1 MIEPK
6 VYREMGLNDAEYEQ
20 IVEILG
26 RHPNYT
32 EVGMYAVMWS
42 EHCGYKYS
50 RPVLKLFP
58 TSGPRVLQ
66 GPGENAGAVDV
77 GDGMAVV
84 MKIESHNHP
93 SAVEPYQGAATGVGG
108 IIRDIF
114 TMGARPIAGLNSLRF
129 GELGD
134 ARTRYLFGGV
144 VSGIAGYGNCI
155 GVPTVAGEIYF
166 DDCYEGNPL
175 VNAMCLGLVDSD
187 KIARASASG
196 AGNPVMYVG
205 ARTGRDGIH
214 GATFASVELSEES
227 EERRSAVQVGDPFTE
242 KLLVE
247 ATLEALATGY
257 IVGIQDMGAAG
268 LTCSTTEMAA
278 KGDSGMEV
286 EISLVP
292 RREDGMSAY
301 EVMLSESQ
309 ERMLLVAAEGRED
322 EVKAI
327 FDKWGLNAVVI
338 GKLTDDGIVRVYD
351 NGELVAEVPAKSLAE
366 DTPVYCMDARVPDY
380 VEQVRCL
387 NKDELPQV
395 EDFESVLELLLRRH
409 NVASKECVYE
419 QYDHMVQVNTAVL
432 PGSDAAVLRLK
443 GTGRGLAVTTDCNSR
458 YCYLDPYT
466 GGAIAVAEAARSVV
480 CSGAEPAAVTDCL
493 NFGNP
498 EKPEIFW
505 QFRQAVE
512 GISEACRTFGVPVI
526 SGNVS
531 FYNESHGTAIY
542 PTPVIGMLGI
552 MEDIERRC
560 TSFFKKD
567 GDAVVLLGFNGPG
580 LDGSEYLKAV
590 HGLVAGCPV
599 IDLDKEKRL
608 QACCLEA
615 IRSGLLASAHDVA
628 EGGLA
633 VALAESCFN
642 TDGSHGVSVELS
654 SDGLRLDDALFGE
667 AQSRILVSLDSSKLD
682 SLIKL
687 AAGHDVPLM
696 VIGTVAGS
704 SLTVDLDGS
713 RVMDMK
719 IAKLESAWRGAIEE
733 ALA

>member
-6 VYREMGLNDAEYEQ
+6 VYREMGLNDVEYAQ
-20 IVEILG
+20 VMKILG

-58 TSGPRVLQ
+58 TTGPRVLQ

-93 SAVEPYQGAATGVGG
+93 SAVEPYEGAATGVGG
-108 IIRDIF
+108 IVRDIF
-114 TMGARPIAGLNSLRF
+114 TMGARPMAALNSLRF
-129 GELGD
+129 GELSD
-134 ARTRYLFGGV
+134 ARTRYLFDRA

-155 GVPTVAGEIYF
+155 GVPSVAGEVYF
-166 DDCYEGNPL
+166 DDSYEGNPL
-175 VNAMCLGLVDSD
+175 INAMCLGLVKSD
-187 KIARASASG
+187 KIARSSASG
-196 AGNPVMYVG
+196 VGNPVMYVG
-205 ARTGRDGIH
+205 AKTGRDGIH
-214 GATFASVELSEES
+214 GATFASVELSDES
-227 EERRSAVQVGDPFTE
+227 EERRSPTQVGDPFTE
-242 KLLVE
+242 KLLIE
-247 ATLEALATGY
+247 ATLEALNTGH

-286 EISLVP
+286 DISLVP
-292 RREDGMSAY
+292 RREEGMTPY

-309 ERMLLVAAEGRED
+309 ERMLLVAAKGHEN
-322 EVKAI
+322 EVKGI
-327 FDKWGLNAVVI
+327 FEKWGLNAVVI
-338 GKLTDDGIVRVYD
+338 GRLTDDGIVRIYD
-351 NGELVAEVPAKSLAE
+351 NGELAAEVPAKSLAE
-366 DTPVYCMDARVPDY
+366 DTPVYHMDARIPDY
-380 VEQVRCL
+380 IAQVRRFD
-387 NKDELPQV
+387 KDELPQI
-395 EDFESVLELLLRRH
+395 EDFEPILELLLRRH
-409 NVASKECVYE
+409 NIASKEYIYR
-419 QYDHMVQVNTAVL
+419 QYDHMAQINTVVL

-443 GTGRGLAVTTDCNSR
+443 GTGRGLAVTVDCNSR
-458 YCYLDPYT
+458 YCYLDPYI
-466 GGAIAVAEAARSVV
+466 GSAIAVAEAARNVV

-512 GISEACRTFGVPVI
+512 GISAACRAFGVPVI

-531 FYNESHGTAIY
+531 FYNESQGIAIY
-542 PTPVIGMLGI
+542 PTPAIGVLGVI
-552 MEDIERRC
+552 ENIERRC
-560 TSFFKKD
+560 TSFFKND
-567 GDAVVLLGFNGPG
+567 DDAVVLLGFNGPG
-580 LDGSEYLKAV
+580 LDGSEYLKAA
-590 HGLVAGCPV
+590 HGRVAGCPSL
-599 IDLDKEKRL
+599 DLDKEKRL

-615 IRSGLLASAHDVA
+615 IRSGLLASAHDIA

-642 TDGSHGVSVELS
+642 TEGSHGVSVEIS
-654 SDGLRLDDALFGE
+654 SDGLRQDDALFGE
-667 AQSRILVSLDSSKLD
+667 AQSRILVSLDPSKLD

-687 AAGHDVPLM
+687 AAEHDVPLM
-696 VIGTVAGS
+696 VIGAVGGS
-704 SLTVDLDGS
+704 NLIIDLDGS
-713 RVMDMK
+713 K
-719 IAKLESAWRGAIEE
+719 IIDLKIEKIESAWRGSIEE

>member
-366 DTPVYCMDARVPDY
+366 DTPVYCMDAKVPDY

-409 NVASKECVYE
+409 NIASKECVYE
-419 QYDHMVQVNTAVL
+419 QYDHMVQLNTAVL

-466 GGAIAVAEAARSVV
+466 GGAIAVAEAARNVV

-531 FYNESHGTAIY
+531 FYNESHGAPIY
-542 PTPVIGMLGI
+542 PTPVIGMLGV

-560 TSFFKKD
+560 TSFFKED

-590 HGLVAGCPV
+590 HGLVAGCPT

-615 IRSGLLASAHDVA
+615 IRSGLLASAHDAA

-642 TDGSHGVSVELS
+642 IDGSHGASVELS
-654 SDGLRLDDALFGE
+654 SDGLRLDDTLFGE
-667 AQSRILVSLDSSKLD
+667 AQSRILVSLDPSKLD

-696 VIGTVAGS
+696 VIGTVGGS
-704 SLTVDLDGS
+704 SLAVDLDGS
-713 RVMDMK
+713 RVIDLE
-719 IAKLESAWRGAIEE
+719 ITKLESAWRGAIEE